1 MHGSH
6 CATWLKPFYISG
18 VPFFLESILVNVV
31 SHSLLFREI
40 DFMRIILLCFLLVP
54 FLSLATDSDKQKSI
68 ADFTKNMSQQV
79 GFFDFYYQI
88 ETDKIFLK
96 IDKLDQPFLF
106 QSSMPQGIG
115 SNDIGLDRG
124 QLGDTRLV
132 KFERFGNKV
141 LLKQLNTQYRA
152 SSSNLAEQASID
164 EAFADSVIAGFSIVA
179 SNESVVVIDYTDFLL
194 SDIHQI
200 SKSLSRSKQ
209 GSYSVDAKR
218 SGVYLKRSKSF
229 PENTELEA
237 LVTFG
242 GSNPGQYVNQVTPDP
257 ISISVHLHH
266 SLVKL
271 PDSKYQL
278 RKFVPFSGFWAVG
291 YQDYSVAIEDS
302 MAKQF
307 IPRHRLSKKQ
317 PNANMSEA
325 VKPIVYY
332 LDPGI
337 PEPVMS
343 ALKEGALWWDQAFR
357 AIGYKNAFQVKVL
370 PADTDPMDVRYNVIQ
385 WVHRATRGWSYGS
398 SVIDPRTGEII
409 KGHVT
414 LGSLRVKQD
423 YLIALGLTSPFSAE
437 GEVTDDASDDQVDI
451 SKQKEMALARIR
463 QLSAHEVGHTLG
475 IAHNFAASEYG
486 RESVMDY
493 PHPLVK
499 VHNGQISLENAYD
512 VGMGEWD
519 KYVVAYGY
527 QDYTDV
533 KSEQQGLK
541 RLVNDARAK
550 GFRYQ
555 SDPDSRQAHSANV
568 EGHLWDNGADP
579 VSELNRISEVRKIA
593 LANFGLK
600 TIKIGATLSSLEETF
615 APIYLLHRYQLDA
628 VAKLIG
634 GVSYE
639 YESKGDYATAK
650 GVKVIA
656 AKQQKEAVAA
666 MLNTLQTDFLSI
678 PESLAQ
684 LITPKAYGE
693 SRNRESFKGRTGH
706 TFDTISAAESA
717 AGYSLSLLLKS
728 ERLNRISQQK
738 SQLKGAPDIA
748 YLLNELFKQTIKNGI
763 EKDYPQLN
771 KRVNYLVLDQ
781 VVKAMQQKNLAPEV
795 RGEIEIQLIDLHKW
809 LKNKGRNA
817 HNEIMARQLEQ
828 YWRVGEW
835 KSQFKLMP
843 LPPGSPI

>member
-1 MHGSH
+1 MRFVVI
-6 CATWLKPFYISG
+6 CL
-18 VPFFLESILVNVV
+18 LILSAQV
-31 SHSLLFREI
+31 F
-40 DFMRIILLCFLLVP
+40 
-54 FLSLATDSDKQKSI
+54 ATDSDKQTSV
-68 ADFTKNMSQQV
+68 ADFTEHMSHQT

-88 ETDKIFLK
+88 ETDKVFLK
-96 IDKLDQPFLF
+96 IDKFDQPFLF

-164 EAFADSVIAGFSIVA
+164 EAFADSVIAGFVVVA
-179 SNESVVVIDYTDFLL
+179 TDGDGVVIDYTDFLL

-200 SKSLSRSKQ
+200 SERLTVTEQ
-209 GSYSVDAKR
+209 GSYQAYPKR
-218 SGVYLKRSKSF
+218 SGVFLKRSKSF
-229 PENTELEA
+229 PDNTELEA

-242 GSNPGQYVNQVTPDP
+242 GSKPGQYVDQVTPDP

-271 PDSKYQL
+271 PDTDYQP
-278 RKFVPFSGFWAVG
+278 RKFVPFSGFWSVG
-291 YQDYSVAIEDS
+291 YEDYSVPIEQS
-302 MAKQF
+302 MTKQF
-307 IPRHRLSKKQ
+307 IPRHRLNKKQ
-317 PNANMSEA
+317 PNMDMSEA
-325 VKPIVYY
+325 IEPIVYY

-343 ALKEGALWWDQAFR
+343 ALKDGALWWDQAFS

-370 PADTDPMDVRYNVIQ
+370 PEDADPMDVRYNVIQ

-398 SVIDPRTGEII
+398 SVIDPRSGEII

-423 YLIALGLTSPFSAE
+423 YLIALGLTSPFSADGTGADYG
-437 GEVTDDASDDQVDI
+437 GENNPSDAQVDT

-475 IAHNFAASEYG
+475 ISHNFAASEYG

-493 PHPLVK
+493 PHPLVSIK
-499 VHNGQISLENAYD
+499 DGKISLDNAYD
-512 VGMGEWD
+512 VGMGAWD

-527 QDYTDV
+527 QEYPDAIT
-533 KSEQQGLK
+533 EQQALK
-541 RLVNDARAK
+541 DLVTDARAK
-550 GFRYQ
+550 GFKYL
-555 SDPDSRQAHSANV
+555 SDPDARQANAANAQ
-568 EGHLWDNGADP
+568 GHLWDNGADP
-579 VSELNRISEVRKIA
+579 VTELSRISEVRQVA
-593 LANFGLK
+593 MANFGLK
-600 TIKIGATLSSLEETF
+600 TIKTGATLSSLEETF

-639 YESKGDYATAK
+639 YESKGDYAVAK

-656 AKQQKEAVAA
+656 AQQQKDALAA
-666 MLNTLQTDFLSI
+666 MLQTLQSEFLSI
-678 PESLAQ
+678 PKSLAQ

-706 TFDTISAAESA
+706 TFDPISAAESA
-717 AGYSLSLLLKS
+717 AGYSLNLLLQA
-728 ERLNRISQQK
+728 ERLNRIAQQQE
-738 SQLKGAPDIA
+738 QLQGVPDLG
-748 YLLNELFKQTIKNGI
+748 YLLTELFNQSIKDGI
-763 EKDYPQLN
+763 DKDYPQLS

-781 VVKAMQQKNLAPEV
+781 VVKAMQQENLAPEA
-795 RGEIEIQLIDLHKW
+795 RGEMELQLIDLHKW

-817 HNEIMARQLEQ
+817 HNEVMARQLEQ
-828 YWRVGEW
+828 YWRLGKW
-835 KSQFKLMP
+835 QSQFTLKP

>member
-1 MHGSH
+1 
-6 CATWLKPFYISG
+6 
-18 VPFFLESILVNVV
+18 
-31 SHSLLFREI
+31 
-40 DFMRIILLCFLLVP
+40 MRIVLLCLLLIP
-54 FLSLATDSDKQKSI
+54 FLSFATDSNKQISVT
-68 ADFTKNMSQQV
+68 DFTKNMSQQT

-88 ETDKIFLK
+88 ETDKVFLK
-96 IDKLDQPFLF
+96 IDEFEQPFLF

-132 KFERFGNKV
+132 QFERFGNKV

-164 EAFADSVIAGFSIVA
+164 EAFADSVIAGFPVVA
-179 SNESVVVIDYTDFLL
+179 INGDVVVIDYTDFLL

-200 SKSLSRSKQ
+200 SERLTSTKQ
-209 GSYSVDAKR
+209 GTYKVDSKR
-218 SGVYLKRSKSF
+218 SGVFLKRSKSF

-242 GSNPGQYVNQVTPDP
+242 GSKPGQFVNQVTPDP
-257 ISISVHLHH
+257 ISVSVHLHH

-271 PDSKYQL
+271 PDTDYQP
-278 RKFVPFSGFWAVG
+278 RKFVPFSGFWSVG

-302 MAKQF
+302 MTKQF
-307 IPRHRLSKKQ
+307 IPRHRLSKKY
-317 PNANMSEA
+317 PSADISEA
-325 VKPIVYY
+325 VEPIVYY

-343 ALKEGALWWDQAFR
+343 ALRDGALWWDEAFS

-370 PADTDPMDVRYNVIQ
+370 PENADPMDVRYNVIQ

-398 SVIDPRTGEII
+398 SVIDPRSGEII

-423 YLIALGLTSPFSAE
+423 YLIALGLTSPFSADGANNLDSADSGLDE
-437 GEVTDDASDDQVDI
+437 QVDI

-493 PHPLVK
+493 PHPLVS
-499 VHNGQISLENAYD
+499 VHNGKISLDNAYD
-512 VGMGEWD
+512 VGMGDWD

-527 QDYTDV
+527 QDYLDANT
-533 KSEQQGLK
+533 QLQGLK
-541 RLVNDARAK
+541 RLVADARGK

-555 SDPDSRQAHSANV
+555 SDPDSRQSNAANV

-579 VSELNRISEVRKIA
+579 VNELKRISEVREIA
-593 LANFGLK
+593 IANFGLK
-600 TIKIGATLSSLEETF
+600 TIKTGASLSSLEETF

-628 VAKLIG
+628 VAKLVG

-639 YESKGDYATAK
+639 YELKGDYLTAK
-650 GVKVIA
+650 GVQVVSVS
-656 AKQQKEAVAA
+656 QQKSALTA
-666 MLNTLQTDFLSI
+666 MLNTLQSEFLSI
-678 PESLAQ
+678 PESLTQ
-684 LITPKAYGE
+684 LITPKVYGE

-706 TFDTISAAESA
+706 TFDPISAAESA
-717 AGYSLSLLLKS
+717 AGYSLNLLLKA
-728 ERLNRISQQK
+728 ERLNRIAQQNNR
-738 SQLKGAPDIA
+738 LKGAPDIA
-748 YLLNELFKQTIKNGI
+748 FLLTELFEYSIKSGI
-763 EKDYPQLN
+763 DKDYPQLS

-781 VVKAMQQKNLAPEV
+781 VVKAMEQKNLAPEV
-795 RGEIEIQLIDLHKW
+795 RGEIELQLIDLHKW
-809 LKNKGRNA
+809 LKNKNRNS
-817 HNEIMARQLEQ
+817 HNKVMARQLEQ
-828 YWRVGEW
+828 YWRLGKW
-835 KSQFKLMP
+835 HSQFTLKP

>member
-1 MHGSH
+1 MRFVYF
-6 CATWLKPFYISG
+6 C
-18 VPFFLESILVNVV
+18 
-31 SHSLLFREI
+31 LF
-40 DFMRIILLCFLLVP
+40 V
-54 FLSLATDSDKQKSI
+54 LSTQVFATDSKNQTSI
-68 ADFTKNMSQQV
+68 ADFTQDMSHKA

-88 ETDKIFLK
+88 EQDKIFLK
-96 IDKLDQPFLF
+96 VDKFDQPFLF

-164 EAFADSVIAGFSIVA
+164 EAFADSVIAGFTVVA
-179 SNESVVVIDYTDFLL
+179 VDGDVVIIDYSNFLL

-200 SKSLSRSKQ
+200 SQRLAGTKQ
-209 GSYSVDAKR
+209 GSYQVDSKR
-218 SGVYLKRSKSF
+218 SGVYLKKSKAF
-229 PENTELEA
+229 PKNTELEA

-242 GSNPGQYVNQVTPDP
+242 GSNAGQYVNQVTPDP

-271 PDSKYQL
+271 PDADYQP
-278 RKFVPFSGFWAVG
+278 REFVPFSGFWSVG
-291 YQDYSVAIEDS
+291 YQDYSVAIEDN
-302 MAKQF
+302 MTKQF
-307 IPRHRLSKKQ
+307 IPRHRLHKKQ
-317 PNANMSEA
+317 PNSQVSEA
-325 VKPIVYY
+325 IEPIVYY

-343 ALKEGALWWDQAFR
+343 ALKDGALWWDQAFS

-370 PADTDPMDVRYNVIQ
+370 PADADPMDVRYNVIQ

-423 YLIALGLTSPFSAE
+423 YLIALGLTSPFS
-437 GEVTDDASDDQVDI
+437 EVGVGADSKPDDQVDT
-451 SKQKEMALARIR
+451 SKQKQMALARIR

-475 IAHNFAASEYG
+475 ISHNFAASEYG

-493 PHPLVK
+493 PHPLVSVK
-499 VHNGQISLENAYD
+499 DGKISLENAYD
-512 VGMGEWD
+512 EGMGEWD

-527 QDYTDV
+527 QDFPDTS
-533 KSEQQGLK
+533 SEKQELN
-541 RLVNDARAK
+541 RLVVDARAK

-555 SDPDSRQAHSANV
+555 SDPDARQSHAANV
-568 EGHLWDNGADP
+568 EGHLWDNGSDP
-579 VSELNRISEVRKIA
+579 VSELSRISEVRQVA
-593 LANFGLK
+593 MANFGLK
-600 TIKIGATLSSLEETF
+600 TIKTGATLSSLEETF

-639 YESKGDYATAK
+639 YELKGDYSTAK
-650 GVKVIA
+650 GVHVISA
-656 AKQQKEAVAA
+656 AQQKAAVEA
-666 MLNTLQTDFLSI
+666 MLNTLESDFLSI
-678 PESLAQ
+678 PRSLSQ

-706 TFDTISAAESA
+706 TFDPISAAESV
-717 AGYSLSLLLKS
+717 AGYSLGLLLKA
-728 ERLNRISQQK
+728 ERLNRIAQQHE
-738 SQLKGAPDIA
+738 QLKGTPDVA
-748 YLLNELFKQTIKNGI
+748 YLLNALFNQSIKHGI
-763 EKDYPQLN
+763 DKTYPQLS

-781 VVKAMQQKNLAPEV
+781 VVKAMQQDNLAPEV
-795 RGEIEIQLIDLHKW
+795 RGDIELQLIDLHKW
-809 LKNKGRNA
+809 LKNKSRNV
-817 HNEIMARQLEQ
+817 HNKVMARQLDQ
-828 YWRVGEW
+828 YWRLGKW
-835 KSQFKLMP
+835 QSQFKLKA

>member
-1 MHGSH
+1 M
-6 CATWLKPFYISG
+6 LLRIK
-18 VPFFLESILVNVV
+18 FLLRKLVFMRMILVCLVFI
-31 SHSLLFREI
+31 SALSTAGEI
-40 DFMRIILLCFLLVP
+40 ESAKP
-54 FLSLATDSDKQKSI
+54 I
-68 ADFTKNMSQQV
+68 AGFTADMQHQT

-88 ETDKIFLK
+88 ETDKVFLK
-96 IDKLDQPFLF
+96 IDKFDQPFLF

-152 SSSNLAEQASID
+152 SSSNLAERASID
-164 EAFADSVIAGFSIVA
+164 EAFADSVIAGFAVVA
-179 SNESVVVIDYTDFLL
+179 TDGDVIVIDYTEFLL

-200 SKSLSRSKQ
+200 SQRLTATKQ
-209 GSYSVDAKR
+209 GGYKADPKR
-218 SGVYLKRSKSF
+218 SGVFLKRSKAF
-229 PENTELEA
+229 PNNTELEA

-242 GSNPGQYVNQVTPDP
+242 GSKPGEFVNQVTPDP

-271 PDSKYQL
+271 PDTDYQP
-278 RKFVPFSGFWAVG
+278 RTFVPFSGFLSMG
-291 YQDYSVAIEDS
+291 YQDYSVPIEDS
-302 MAKQF
+302 MTKQF

-317 PNANMSEA
+317 PSADISEA
-325 VKPIVYY
+325 VEPIVYY

-343 ALKEGALWWDQAFR
+343 ALQDGALWWDQAFS

-370 PADTDPMDVRYNVIQ
+370 PEDADPMDVRYNVIQ

-398 SVIDPRTGEII
+398 SVIDPRSGEII

-423 YLIALGLTSPFSAE
+423 YLIALGLTSPFSGDGNVGA
-437 GEVTDDASDDQVDI
+437 DDDSAGANSPPDDQVDI
-451 SKQKEMALARIR
+451 SKQKDMALARIR

-475 IAHNFAASEYG
+475 ISHNFAASEYG

-493 PHPLVK
+493 PHPLVSVK
-499 VHNGQISLENAYD
+499 DGKISLDNAYD

-527 QDYTDV
+527 QEYADAKT
-533 KSEQQGLK
+533 EQQALKGL
-541 RLVNDARAK
+541 VADARAK
-550 GFRYQ
+550 GFKYQ
-555 SDPDSRQAHSANV
+555 SDPDSRQAHAANV

-579 VSELNRISEVRKIA
+579 VSELIRISEVRGVA
-593 LANFGLK
+593 MTNFGLK
-600 TIKIGATLSSLEETF
+600 TIKTGATLSSLEEIF

-639 YESKGDYATAK
+639 YESKGDYSVVK
-650 GVKVIA
+650 GVKVIS
-656 AKQQKEAVAA
+656 AKRQKDALAA
-666 MLNTLQTDFLSI
+666 MLNTLQGDFLSI
-678 PESLAQ
+678 PVSLVQ

-693 SRNRESFKGRTGH
+693 SRNRESFNGRTGH
-706 TFDTISAAESA
+706 TFDPISAAESA
-717 AGYSLSLLLKS
+717 AGYSLGLLLKA
-728 ERLNRISQQK
+728 ERLNRIAQQRER
-738 SQLKGAPDIA
+738 LKGVPDLV
-748 YLLNELFKQTIKNGI
+748 YLFTELFKQSIKDGVD
-763 EKDYPQLN
+763 KDYPQLS

-781 VVKAMQQKNLAPEV
+781 VVKAMHQENLAPEV
-795 RGEIEIQLIDLHKW
+795 RGEIELQLMDLHKW

-817 HNEIMARQLEQ
+817 HNEVMARQLDQ
-828 YWRVGEW
+828 YWRLGKW
-835 KSQFKLMP
+835 HSQFTLKP